1 MHPPSPRSQGP
12 QRPPRSHRF
21 LANGLSQ
28 HVLEWSA
35 DPAAG
40 GGVDGG
46 QGGALATALLLH
58 GYMDA
63 AGTFDLLAPSLTEA
77 GLRVLAPDMRG
88 FGAGPKAPPGSYYHF
103 PDYVADV
110 AAIVREAVPAGAPL
124 FVVGHSM
131 GGTIASL
138 FTGTFPE
145 RVTKLAILE
154 GSGPPDN
161 PFNVAPARMRRWIDQ
176 VTELSARGGGGGAN
190 APASRPTLAL
200 DEARRRLLANHT
212 RIDRGVLETRL
223 LHLLEE
229 VSPGRF
235 VFSFDPLH
243 KTVAPMPFFAAAYR
257 EFASAVTCPVLSVSG
272 GPEGFHTP
280 DEAER
285 LAAFAHLTEEE
296 MPTAGHMMHWTQPD
310 ALGEILTRFWNAGP

>member
-1 MHPPSPRSQGP
+1 MHPSSPRSQSP

-35 DPAAG
+35 DVTANGA
-40 GGVDGG
+40 VDTG
-46 QGGALATALLLH
+46 QGGPPTALLLH

-63 AGTFDLLAPSLTEA
+63 AGTFDLLAPSLVLA

-88 FGAGPKAPPGSYYHF
+88 FGAGPQAPRGSYYHF
-103 PDYVADV
+103 PDYIADV

-131 GGTIASL
+131 GGTVASL

-145 RVTKLAILE
+145 RVTRLALLE

-176 VTELSARGGGGGAN
+176 VTDLSARGGGTD
-190 APASRPTLAL
+190 APQSRPTLTL
-200 DEARRRLLANHT
+200 EEARCRLLANHT
-212 RIDRGVLETRL
+212 RIDRAVLETRL
-223 LHLLEE
+223 HHLLQE

-235 VFSFDPLH
+235 VFAFDPLH

-272 GPEGFHTP
+272 GPDGFHTP

-285 LAAFAHLTEEE
+285 LAAFARLTEEE
-296 MPTAGHMMHWTQPD
+296 LPTAGHMMHWTQPD
-310 ALGEILTRFWNAGP
+310 ALGEILTRFWNAAP

>member
-1 MHPPSPRSQGP
+1 MPPSSPRSQSP

-21 LANGLSQ
+21 VANGLAQ

-35 DPAAG
+35 D
-40 GGVDGG
+40 VDAG
-46 QGGALATALLLH
+46 QGGLPPTALLLH

-63 AGTFDLLAPSLTEA
+63 AGTFDLLAPSLVEA

-124 FVVGHSM
+124 LVVGHSM

-176 VTELSARGGGGGAN
+176 VTELSARGGAGTDAR
-190 APASRPTLAL
+190 PRPTLTL
-200 DEARRRLLANHT
+200 EEARRRLLANHT
-212 RIDRGVLETRL
+212 RIDRAVLETRL

-272 GPEGFHTP
+272 GPDGFHTP

-285 LAAFAHLTEEE
+285 LAAFARLTEEE

-310 ALGEILTRFWNAGP
+310 ALGAILTRFWSAPS

>member
-1 MHPPSPRSQGP
+1 MHPSSPRSESAQP
-12 QRPPRSHRF
+12 RPRSHRF
-21 LANGLSQ
+21 VANGLPQ

-35 DPAAG
+35 DVTAG
-40 GGVDGG
+40 GAVDAG
-46 QGGALATALLLH
+46 QGGPPPTALLLH

-63 AGTFDLLAPSLTEA
+63 AGTFDLLAPSLVLA

-88 FGAGPKAPPGSYYHF
+88 FGAGPRASRGSYYHF

-138 FTGTFPE
+138 FTGAFPE
-145 RVTKLAILE
+145 RVTRLAILE

-176 VTELSARGGGGGAN
+176 VTELAARGSVGGAD
-190 APASRPTLAL
+190 APESRPTLTL
-200 DEARRRLLANHT
+200 EEARRRLLANHA
-212 RIDRGVLETRL
+212 RIDRAVLETRL

-272 GPEGFHTP
+272 GPDGFHTP

-285 LAAFAHLTEEE
+285 LAAFKRLTEEE
-296 MPTAGHMMHWTQPD
+296 LPTAGHMMHWTQPE
-310 ALGEILTRFWNAGP
+310 ALGEILTRFWTAAP